1 MLFTPD
7 FIAQMRLHP
16 AAGVLKACAL
26 ADARLDTRPGWDAE
40 SFDILSEAYAVVSA
54 LIEAGLLQVQPP
66 EAPVIGQRLR
76 DNCVALQ
83 QYLLQVRRDCV
94 SLAQSER
101 IERIRE
107 RARQSLDQAATA
119 STPPAYLFTT
129 ADIDS
134 IRAALGRLA
143 PLIAQ
148 REPIDARVRLRT
160 ERRLQQ
166 LQETLNDS
174 MSDFDLFWGLVGELK
189 MVVQYLPQDA
199 RAVVQCLTEISAL
212 ASEAHARALDAPTHA
227 AHAAN
232 AASPAALALDS
243 PLPVEPAGDAPQV
256 AT

>member
-1 MLFTPD
+1 MLFTPH

-16 AAGVLKACAL
+16 AAGVLKACGM
-26 ADARLDTRPGWDAE
+26 ADARLDARPGWDAE

-54 LIEAGLLQVQPP
+54 LIESGLLQVQPP
-66 EAPVIGQRLR
+66 EPPVIGQRLR

-83 QYLLQVRRDCV
+83 QFLLQVRRECV
-94 SLAQSER
+94 SLAQAER
-101 IERIRE
+101 IERIRQ

-119 STPPAYLFTT
+119 TTPPAYLFTP

-148 REPIDARVRLRT
+148 REPLDARLRLRT

-166 LQETLNDS
+166 LQETLNES
-174 MSDFDLFWGLVGELK
+174 MPSFDLFWGLVGELK

-212 ASEAHARALDAPTHA
+212 ASEAHARALDAPA
-227 AHAAN
+227 AM
-232 AASPAALALDS
+232 ASPAAIAFEA
-243 PLPVEPAGDAPQV
+243 PLPVDTPPA
-256 AT
+256 